1 MNLFRKRGDHKTSLD
16 RDLKKYPNK
25 YAPKSSYELNNTI
38 ASIRGYQ
45 NYDVDIDSKSIRAL
59 DKALEIKTQFLINT
73 FLGSDIS
80 DKTCLDLGGN
90 NGYYSL
96 IMTAC
101 LGARQSKVIDI
112 DANAIRNT
120 KRLSKDL
127 SLEGLKAAKDNIS
140 EIKEKADYVIAF
152 ALVHWIYN
160 LTTQFNSLKEP
171 LDQICNLVNEALII
185 EWVDPSD
192 ELIQNF
198 KHLDGKR
205 ADANDYCKENFV
217 QILKDN
223 FDSVV
228 PIGKVKNS
236 RIVYLAARKEFWSDT
251 KNIEL
256 RIEPQ
261 KLKTYSGAFAIQ
273 NDAPKIIHTCTALDD
288 DYFIKQASNPIG
300 SNEANLLSI
309 LDHECIPK
317 LVDSIETEGFTLIKT
332 TKAPGT
338 TLTEILESKS
348 LRTEDQEEIIDQLEK
363 TISYLKTKKV
373 VHRDITPN
381 NIMWCQDS
389 KQMTLIDFAWATQN
403 NHHPTATPPT
413 LGLTQDKSFCN
424 YVDNNEPRNDD
435 YAAAMIFRLLGS
447 NEATKRAISRR
458 LLEALNQDKALAK
471 RILDMVHRATTTE
484 K

>member
-1 MNLFRKRGDHKTSLD
+1 MNFFTKPGSQTTSLD
-16 RDLKKYPNK
+16 TDLKKHPNK
-25 YAPKSSYELNNTI
+25 YAPQSSYELNNTI
-38 ASIRGYQ
+38 ARVRGYQ

-80 DKTCLDLGGN
+80 GKTCLDLGGN

-112 DANAIRNT
+112 DKNAIRNT

-127 SLEGLKAAKDNIS
+127 SLEGLKAEKGNIS
-140 EIKEKADYVIAF
+140 DIKEKTDYVIAF

-171 LDQICNLVNEALII
+171 LNQICNLANEALII
-185 EWVDPSD
+185 EWVDPTD

-205 ADANDYCKENFV
+205 ADTNDYCKENFL

-236 RIVYLAARKEFWSDT
+236 RMVYLAAREGFWTGT
-251 KNIEL
+251 KNIDL

-261 KLKTYSGAFAIQ
+261 KLNTYSGAFAIQ
-273 NDAPKIIHTCTALDD
+273 NKAPTIIHTCTALND
-288 DYFIKQASNPIG
+288 DYFTKQASNPIG
-300 SNEANLLSI
+300 SNEAIVLST

-317 LVDSIETEGFTLIKT
+317 LVDSIETEGFTLMKT

-338 TLTEILESKS
+338 TLSEILESRS
-348 LRTEDQEEIIDQLEK
+348 LAIEEQEDIIDQLEK
-363 TISYLKTKKV
+363 TISYLKTKKIA
-373 VHRDITPN
+373 HRDITPN
-381 NIMWCQDS
+381 NIMWCPDS

-403 NHHPTATPPT
+403 NHHPTDTPPT
-413 LGLTQDKSFCN
+413 LGLTQDKNFCN
-424 YVDNNEPRNDD
+424 YIDNNEPRNDD
-435 YAAAMIFRLLGS
+435 YAAAMIFRLLGN
-447 NEATKRAISRR
+447 NEATERAITRR

-471 RILDMVHRATTTE
+471 KILDMIHRASTT
-484 K
+484 KK